1 MERVKAEARKNGYVT
16 TPFGRRC
23 YVPGIAEKSA
33 VRRNYAERQA
43 INAPLQGERLTSS
56 SAPWCRIPA
65 ALSDAGLD
73 GRMLLQVH
81 DELVFEVRKDDAD
94 RLAALVK
101 QVMES
106 AAALS
111 VPLVVETG
119 TGTNWADAH

>member
-1 MERVKAEARKNGYVT
+1 MV
-16 TPFGRRC
+16 
-23 YVPGIAEKSA
+23 
-33 VRRNYAERQA
+33 Q
-43 INAPLQGERLTSS
+43 
-56 SAPWCRIPA
+56 IPA